1 MLAFSAAA
9 PFAIVILPRRYEFAC
24 GTFGRTSLGPYCI
37 ATISGLA
44 NLALQPCHFNT
55 VMPVRGPPCTGTQAS
70 LFPNRPP
77 RVHYALR
84 HYFPTYAKMCCGKE
98 VLYNYSIRGS
108 DYNSKK
114 NNTNKRQNNNI

>member
-44 NLALQPCHFNT
+44 NLAPQQCHFNT
-55 VMPVRGPPCTGTQAS
+55 VMPVRGPPCTGTRAS
-70 LFPNRPP
+70 LFPTRPP
-77 RVHYALR
+77 LLHNANRKSVATGQSVSTCVKPDDTR
-84 HYFPTYAKMCCGKE
+84 
-98 VLYNYSIRGS
+98 
-108 DYNSKK
+108 
-114 NNTNKRQNNNI
+114 

>member
-44 NLALQPCHFNT
+44 NLAPQPCPFNT
-55 VMPVRGPPCTGTQAS
+55 VMPVRGPPCTGTRAS
-70 LFPNRPP
+70 LFPTRPP
-77 RVHYALR
+77 RVPDALR
-84 HYFPTYAKMCCGKE
+84 ISLPRPLLKYRNPADNYAEQSQSYPTPY
-98 VLYNYSIRGS
+98 RGGPRLP
-108 DYNSKK
+108 
-114 NNTNKRQNNNI
+114 TAPLRA